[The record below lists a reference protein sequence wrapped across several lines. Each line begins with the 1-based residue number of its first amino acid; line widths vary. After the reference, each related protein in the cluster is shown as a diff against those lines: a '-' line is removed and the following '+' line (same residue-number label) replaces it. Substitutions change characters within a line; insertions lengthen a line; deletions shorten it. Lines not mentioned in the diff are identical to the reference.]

1 MTPVFILI
9 LVGTDPCVCPDL
21 PKASAELPM
30 PFACAGRTRGFAP
43 TLVLVVTEVCA

>member
-1 MTPVFILI
+1 MTPVFTLI
-9 LVGTDPCVCPDL
+9 FVGTDPCVCPDL
-21 PKASAELPM
+21 PGAELPM